1 MGERLRFG
9 AFIGPFHARRD
20 NPSLALHR
28 DLKLVSLLDELGFDE
43 CWIGEHHSGGM
54 ETIGTPEMFIATAAE
69 RTRSIRLGTGVVS
82 LPYHSPLMLA
92 ERINAEGLRIDGRPA
107 REILGRHILEVWPE
121 SEHLPPWQLY
131 QRAMAERTPGEVV
144 YRHRSDKHDVWLEV
158 RAYPVGQDL
167 AVFYRDVTD
176 REIAQVRPPAQL
188 PGVPAYEARL
198 WLRPGLASGLAERR
212 RSMVG
217 PVGCGLCGV
226 DSIAA
231 ALPQVVRLAEGAR
244 FSPQDVGRAMQALSE
259 GQRRWRETPAIHAA
273 GFWSP
278 EGATVREDVGRHNAL
293 DKLAGALADRGV
305 DARAGAIVM
314 SSRLSVDLVQ
324 KTARIGAPVLIG
336 ASTPTRLAIAWAEA
350 AGITLIGRARGD
362 AFDLYTHP
370 QRMKG

>member
-1 MGERLRFG
+1 MGAG
-9 AFIGPFHARRD
+9 AAEDRTASSPQPTAPAAGKPPRRWSGGWVAAD
-20 NPSLALHR
+20 APAAPEEAAVAIVIDGTSQAVLMATPHDLA
-28 DLKLVSLLDELGFDE
+28 DFALGFAL
-43 CWIGEHHSGGM
+43 
-54 ETIGTPEMFIATAAE
+54 T
-69 RTRSIRLGTGVVS
+69 
-82 LPYHSPLMLA
+82 
-92 ERINAEGLRIDGRPA
+92 EGLIA
-107 REILGRHILEVWPE
+107 
-121 SEHLPPWQLY
+121 SS
-131 QRAMAERTPGEVV
+131 A
-144 YRHRSDKHDVWLEV
+144 
-158 RAYPVGQDL
+158 
-167 AVFYRDVTD
+167 DVTD
-176 REIAQVRPPAQL
+176 REITQVRPPAQL

-231 ALPQVVRLAEGAR
+231 ALPQVVRVAEDAGL
-244 FSPQDVGRAMQALSE
+244 SPQDVGRAMQALSD

-278 EGATVREDVGRHNAL
+278 DTAIVREDVGRHNAL
-293 DKLAGALADRGV
+293 DKLAGAMADQGL
-305 DARAGAIVM
+305 DAKGGAIVM

-324 KTARIGAPVLIG
+324 KTARIGASVLIG

-350 AGITLIGRARGD
+350 AGITLIGRARGE